1 MGIIRNTLTG
11 AGIGSV
17 VPILGTAIGATT
29 GILYSIGV
37 MLYRD
42 PILDEDNEN

>member
-17 VPILGTAIGATT
+17 VPIVGSAIGATT

-37 MLYRD
+37 MLYSD
-42 PILDEDNEN
+42 PVLDDDTDD